1 MHKNHIYT
9 FFIVIYP
16 AADPVIFAKGHAE
29 PIRYVV
35 VRDPPRAA
43 DGPPGQ
49 RSPFLRIVP
58 QGAYCFMQKNRPRI
72 DTEFPFYI
80 LDALF
85 KNKKKNP
92 VLMRRMPFISLVS
105 QVVFAER
112 S

>member
-1 MHKNHIYT
+1 
-9 FFIVIYP
+9 
-16 AADPVIFAKGHAE
+16 
-29 PIRYVV
+29 
-35 VRDPPRAA
+35 
-43 DGPPGQ
+43 
-49 RSPFLRIVP
+49 
-58 QGAYCFMQKNRPRI
+58 MQKNRPRI